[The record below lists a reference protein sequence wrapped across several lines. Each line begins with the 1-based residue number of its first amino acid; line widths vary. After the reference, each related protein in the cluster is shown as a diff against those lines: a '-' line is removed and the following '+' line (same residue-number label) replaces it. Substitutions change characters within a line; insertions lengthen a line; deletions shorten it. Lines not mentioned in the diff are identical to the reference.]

1 MRGHWRDDNKM
12 FFILELLFCEIGIVS
27 SALSVARWAFPQHFG
42 KYLEGIDF
50 MVAPPRNSL
59 YAALKLSK
67 WDNRR

>member
-42 KYLEGIDF
+42 KYLG
-50 MVAPPRNSL
+50 
-59 YAALKLSK
+59 KG
-67 WDNRR
+67 